1 VCNAASDALLQSH
14 FIWLGSGSEGQVG
27 LLSHSAGLIE
37 ILAAQDDEGA
47 SGPRQMLP
55 APLEQARLS
64 RVRIGVSDP
73 KQRDLDSVGRAASWL
88 RERSKDPDPIPFG
101 RAKDRQGWPA
111 QGKPDETVTHL
122 RPVELQDW
130 QAHRQSDVFAEA
142 VARATQEQGE
152 PDLVEAPSALQ
163 NRHAFGS
170 IAARFAVAMGVSALV
185 ALVFVAAF
193 PASQGPADGDGL
205 ASLPALKSLRS
216 SLFPAPQRTPA
227 PTLVI
232 RDGSGPVNE
241 RLSLGVNVKSPD
253 PGATVTIDRMPAG
266 ARLTVGRRM
275 SAGEWR
281 VPAQEISDASV
292 IPPADF
298 VGVMKLTAELGGS
311 DGAALVSSVVR
322 LTWTSAR
329 PGGPAVEG
337 ASTSVAT
344 VPSSPA
350 ASTPQQ
356 QPQQQQPIAS
366 AEPPVAARA
375 EPPAREINP
384 NEVAGFV
391 RRAQEL
397 LATGDLQAARLLL
410 LRAAQAHDARAAL
423 LLAKSFDPIVSKR
436 FGMADAE
443 PDLAQARN
451 WYQKAEE
458 WGASEARRGLDALA
472 SHTR

>member
-1 VCNAASDALLQSH
+1 
-14 FIWLGSGSEGQVG
+14 
-27 LLSHSAGLIE
+27 
-37 ILAAQDDEGA
+37 
-47 SGPRQMLP
+47 
-55 APLEQARLS
+55 
-64 RVRIGVSDP
+64 VSDP

-88 RERSKDPDPIPFG
+88 RERSNDPDPVRLV
-101 RAKDRQGWPA
+101 RAKDRQDWPA

-122 RPVELQDW
+122 RPVGPQDW
-130 QAHRQSDVFAEA
+130 QAHKQSDVFAEA
-142 VARATQEQGE
+142 VARAMQEQGE
-152 PDLVEAPSALQ
+152 PDLVEAPSVLQ
-163 NRHAFGS
+163 NRHAFVS
-170 IAARFAVAMGVSALV
+170 IAARFAVAMAVSALV

-193 PASQGPADGDGL
+193 PASQGPADEDGL
-205 ASLPALKSLRS
+205 ASLPVLKSLRS
-216 SLFPAPQRTPA
+216 SLLPAPQRGPA

-232 RDGSGPVNE
+232 HDGSGPVNE
-241 RLSLGVNVKSPD
+241 QLSLGVNVKSPD
-253 PGATVTIDRMPAG
+253 VGTTVSIDRMPAG

-275 SAGEWR
+275 SSSEWR

-298 VGVMKLTAELGGS
+298 VGVMDLTAELRGS

-329 PGGPAVEG
+329 PGGPVEG
-337 ASTSVAT
+337 ASASAAT

-350 ASTPQQ
+350 APT
-356 QPQQQQPIAS
+356 PQQQQPVAS
-366 AEPPVAARA
+366 PEPPVAARA
-375 EPPAREINP
+375 EPPVREINP

-391 RRAQEL
+391 RRAQDL

-423 LLAKSFDPIVSKR
+423 LLAKSFDPIASKR

-458 WGASEARRGLDALA
+458 WGASEARRELDALA
-472 SHTR
+472 SYPR